1 MKIKILLILTALCAF
16 DAFGQKTIEKSNPD
30 TQPITI
36 KKQILTDQLDYQ
48 AKDVSFAAVRVFVKS
63 RLAAWL
69 WKDGRDATGRA
80 EQLAVSGVEEFYDK
94 KNEIAAADFLKTDL
108 FALLE
113 TNAPQTAKKLRA
125 KYTVED
131 AEDISTIDALLEKEG
146 GDKIAAAKIK
156 RYLAGAKDL
165 SVINSVM
172 GILQNRKSPEFA
184 SIPAEIVS
192 LEESGRNSFTAEALF
207 WRARDF
213 SSTLVP
219 NDLRIEFYKIV
230 LNKGRNALQ
239 STDANDI
246 LAADHLLAAVLPDIA
261 ANAPELSAEADAL
274 KGVLSTRTSQKNRET
289 QEANKR
295 IEESAD
301 QLSALISEAEKT
313 SNRADK
319 FGFLLRAQTV
329 AVKEN
334 KFQLAVD
341 LVEKSLENKSGS
353 GFPSAEFLLR
363 NHDQRLTIIAIQAL
377 GKDDAEAA
385 RYAVKKFLDKLL
397 KADTLRRLALYFDK
411 KKDANA
417 ALDAYDESLKL
428 TTKADNDKTK
438 FFNLL
443 SLISAAQQIDPNR
456 VSEVAAVTAKAIN
469 ALPTLNADDKPET
482 ENYKKYVASLMAINN
497 NLYRAISTLAQ
508 DNKTEAA
515 NFASRINRKEIRIVA
530 DLALAIDAVDS
541 ELKQSKTK

>member
-1 MKIKILLILTALCAF
+1 
-16 DAFGQKTIEKSNPD
+16 
-30 TQPITI
+30 
-36 KKQILTDQLDYQ
+36 
-48 AKDVSFAAVRVFVKS
+48 
-63 RLAAWL
+63 
-69 WKDGRDATGRA
+69 
-80 EQLAVSGVEEFYDK
+80 
-94 KNEIAAADFLKTDL
+94 
-108 FALLE
+108 
-113 TNAPQTAKKLRA
+113 
-125 KYTVED
+125 
-131 AEDISTIDALLEKEG
+131 
-146 GDKIAAAKIK
+146 
-156 RYLAGAKDL
+156 
-165 SVINSVM
+165 
-172 GILQNRKSPEFA
+172 
-184 SIPAEIVS
+184 
-192 LEESGRNSFTAEALF
+192 LF

-239 STDANDI
+239 STDANEI

-274 KGVLSTRTSQKNRET
+274 KGVLSTRTTQKNRET

-295 IEESAD
+295 IEESVD
-301 QLSALISEAEKT
+301 QLAALISEAERT
-313 SNRADK
+313 NNRADK

-341 LVEKSLENKSGS
+341 LVEKTLENKSGS

-363 NHDQRLTIIAIQAL
+363 NHDQRLSIIAIQAL
-377 GKDDAEAA
+377 GADDVEAV
-385 RYAVKKFLDKLL
+385 RYGLKKFLDKLL
-397 KADTLRRLALYFDK
+397 KADTLRRLALYFNK
-411 KKDANA
+411 KKDTNA
-417 ALDAYDESLKL
+417 ALDAYDEALKL

-456 VSEVAAVTAKAIN
+456 VPEVAAVTAKAIN

-482 ENYKKYVASLMAINN
+482 ENYKKYVASIMAINN